1 MNITA
6 EKVKEAGYWCKKI
19 LELNQQYLTCEN
31 GIKRQ
36 KRISHKIGQVIVR
49 WLPSMF
55 MIFIIVFGIFI
66 YRLIQAYPI
75 EPPNPNAVL
84 LNEFAIPVYRY
95 FLILSI
101 IDFPI
106 SLFWGLSSVSRNLKQ
121 LILNSNELKKQLD
134 IVIKEKI
141 EIISIIPEKYRYP
154 LSTDFLAD
162 VLICGRADTMK
173 EALNLYEEQIHRWN
187 VESKMDAVLKRQQSN
202 NNLLWAHVVADI
214 LFR

>member
-1 MNITA
+1 MNITT

-19 LELNQQYLTCEN
+19 IELNQQYQSCEN

-36 KRISHKIGQVIVR
+36 KSLGYKIGQIIVR
-49 WLPSMF
+49 WFPSMF
-55 MIFIIVFGIFI
+55 IILIIVLGILV
-66 YRLIQAYPI
+66 YRLILAYPI
-75 EPPNPNAVL
+75 EPPNPDAVL
-84 LNEFAIPVYRY
+84 LNELIVPAWRY
-95 FLILSI
+95 FAILSI
-101 IDFPI
+101 IDFPL
-106 SLFWGLSSVSRNLKQ
+106 SLFWGLYSTNRSLKKVIQ
-121 LILNSNELKKQLD
+121 KSDELKKQLD
-134 IVIKEKI
+134 SVVKEKL

-154 LSTDFLAD
+154 LATDYLAD

-173 EALNLYEEQIHRWN
+173 EALNLYEEQIHRWK